1 MRLRRL
7 DSLHAYLCA
16 AVPILLVVFVW
27 AYGLFLLGSAVSEL
41 DERCGHGFEYDGAPF
56 VEMRHSYVP
65 MEYACVFEDG
75 TMVGGV
81 SGVYNLVAFGALGGA
96 AASAV
101 AAVRLGRRVDRVSA
115 AASPG

>member
-27 AYGLFLLGSAVSEL
+27 MYGLFLWGSISEF
-41 DERCGHGFEYDGAPF
+41 DERCSHGIEYDGAPF

-65 MEYACVFEDG
+65 MENACVFEDG
-75 TMVGGV
+75 TVVGGV
-81 SGVYNLVAFGALGGA
+81 PWAYNLVAFGALGGA
-96 AASAV
+96 GASAV
-101 AAVRLGRRVDRVSA
+101 AAVRLGRRIDRVSA

>member
-16 AVPILLVVFVW
+16 AVPILVVVFVW
-27 AYGLFLLGSAVSEL
+27 VYGLFLLGSISEF
-41 DERCGHGFEYDGAPF
+41 DERCSHGFEYDGAPLA
-56 VEMRHSYVP
+56 EIRHSYVP
-65 MEYACVFEDG
+65 MEYSCVFEDG
-75 TMVGGV
+75 TVVEGTPRE
-81 SGVYNLVAFGALGGA
+81 YNLVAVGALGGA

-101 AAVRLGRRVDRVSA
+101 AAVRLGRRIDRVSA